1 MAHHKVDITLLGQK
15 ISIRTDDA
23 PEEVLLAAQ
32 TVQEQI
38 DELRA
43 AGMTASSDRLL
54 SLVALNLAGQLLRKD
69 ESGHANLEHIIS
81 SLDSVVQQAE
91 GLAKV
96 PLR

>member
-1 MAHHKVDITLLGQK
+1 MTYHKVEISLLGQK
-15 ISIRTDDA
+15 ISVRTDDD
-23 PEEVLLAAQ
+23 PQEVILAAQ
-32 TVQEQI
+32 MVQNQI
-38 DELRA
+38 EELRE

-69 ESGHANLEHIIS
+69 ESGHANLEQVIS

-91 GLAKV
+91 SLAKV

>member
-1 MAHHKVDITLLGQK
+1 MTHHKVDITLLGQK
-15 ISIRTDDA
+15 FCIRTDDE
-23 PEEVLLAAQ
+23 PDEVLSAAE
-32 TVQEQI
+32 TVQNQI

-54 SLVALNLAGQLLRKD
+54 SLVALNLAAQLRRKD
-69 ESGHANLEHIIS
+69 ESEHANLAQVIS
-81 SLDSVVQQAE
+81 LLDSAIEQAE